1 MMGWTDRHERFF
13 LRLISR
19 RVRLYTEMVT
29 ARAILHGN
37 RDRLLRFHPAEHP
50 LALQL
55 GGSEPASLARAARAG
70 ARAGYDEIN
79 LNVGCP
85 SDRVRSGRF
94 GACLMAEPE
103 LVADCVAAM
112 REAVDV
118 PLSVKCRTGID
129 DQDEEETLET
139 FVSKVQAAGCST
151 VIVHARKAWLNGL
164 SPKENRRIPPLN
176 YARVHRLKRNWPEL
190 RVVLNGGVTTLGE
203 AETHFAG
210 LDGVMIGRAAYHTPY
225 MLAWADS
232 LLFGERT
239 PVPSRREILERFL
252 PYVDAELERGTPL
265 KAMARHILGLFHGLP
280 GAREWR
286 RYLSERAWRP
296 NADATVIRKAL
307 DGVECAFKDVA

>member
-50 LALQL
+50 VALQL
-55 GGSEPASLARAARAG
+55 GGSEPATLARAARAG

-129 DQDEEETLET
+129 DQDEEETLEN
-139 FVSKVQAAGCST
+139 FVSEVQAAGCSIF
-151 VIVHARKAWLNGL
+151 IVHARKAWLNGL
-164 SPKENRRIPPLN
+164 SPRENRRIPPLN
-176 YARVHRLKRNWPEL
+176 HARVHRLKRNWPEL

-203 AETHFAG
+203 AENHFAG
-210 LDGVMIGRAAYHTPY
+210 LDGVMIGRAAYHTPH

-232 LLFGERT
+232 LLFGERA
-239 PVPSRREILERFL
+239 PVPSRREIIERFL

-265 KAMARHILGLFHGLP
+265 KTMARHILGLFHGRP

-286 RYLSERAWRP
+286 RYLSEHAWRP

-307 DGVECAFKDVA
+307 DGVECAFKEVA